1 VTPISATPYM
11 EHTYYGLMTLNLL
24 GEKCRYPSQTIDFIT
39 KCQNNNG
46 GFARS
51 DLGISTFEYTFQAIS
66 AMKIIEKQEIAK
78 PFF

>member
-1 VTPISATPYM
+1 
-11 EHTYYGLMTLNLL
+11 LL

-51 DLGISTFEYTFQAIS
+51 DLGISTFEYTFQAVS
-66 AMKIIEKQEIAK
+66 VVKTIERQEIAK
-78 PFF
+78 LFS